1 MFQQALLILI
11 LQVYSVKAFVYLH
24 STSFIIYIF
33 CLYVWVRHSIGFLKL
48 HFPVF
53 CLSTCLELLWILHN
67 FYVPLSI
74 SLWAPKIR
82 SHQYILLALWFQ
94 GDNFFQLQ
102 QDTWGREN
110 RCKNPQHFSRP
121 VFRLESNGLK
131 AITSFV
137 ILQVLY
143 SQKRV
148 IIMLWQSQLE
158 AMSHTGCNITL
169 QIMSG
174 RKEDFYLWEF
184 SKKAIHKQSKFLCV
198 PLGLHSKIGSAAKVK
213 RKQNETKM

>member
-121 VFRLESNGLK
+121 VFRLLNWRVMAWKPLLVLLSCRSYTLK
-131 AITSFV
+131 REWSSCCDSPSWKQCHIQGV
-137 ILQVLY
+137 I
-143 SQKRV
+143 
-148 IIMLWQSQLE
+148 
-158 AMSHTGCNITL
+158 
-169 QIMSG
+169 
-174 RKEDFYLWEF
+174 
-184 SKKAIHKQSKFLCV
+184 
-198 PLGLHSKIGSAAKVK
+198 
-213 RKQNETKM
+213 